1 MAAVSSIAAKICI
14 IRGTPIHTTFPDKT
28 APSPL
33 DCVNRQVKAPG
44 PNGLRVSDLT
54 YVATRQGF
62 VRAFVIDAVAHRI
75 IGW

>member
-1 MAAVSSIAAKICI
+1 MTARVYIS
-14 IRGTPIHTTFPDKT
+14 RGTPIHTMFPDKT

-33 DCVNRQVKAPG
+33 DCMNRQVKAPA
-44 PNGLRVSDLT
+44 PNGLRVSDFT

-62 VRAFVIDAVAHRI
+62 VYGAFVIDAVAHRI